1 MSEAE
6 ALDNRLGIN
15 AMVASQASF
24 AVSDTLVKLATA
36 SLPPGEIMAIRGLFA
51 TALLLAALMAT
62 GAARHFGHVR
72 QPIVLVRAMME
83 ASISILFVLA
93 IAHLPIGNFTAI
105 LLSTPLMITAF
116 AVFAM
121 SADIGWRR
129 WLAIVIGFGGVVMVA
144 KPAAG
149 GFNAAA
155 GLAIACAV
163 LVALRDLVTRRVPAH
178 VPSLVIAFATTFATF
193 CVGAA
198 LMALQPFISPS
209 AAQVGGLALAAAGV
223 TLGNFFVILATRK
236 ADISVVA
243 PFRYAVMPFALAS
256 GFLVWGDV
264 PDLWAACG
272 IALIVSSGLYAFYRE
287 RLRARAAAQGLKH

>member
-6 ALDNRLGIN
+6 AAANRLGIN

-51 TALLLAALMAT
+51 TVFLLAALLAT
-62 GAARHFGHVR
+62 GGARHLRHVR
-72 QPIVLVRAMME
+72 QPIVLLRALME
-83 ASISILFVLA
+83 ASITILFVLA
-93 IAHLPIGNFTAI
+93 IAQLPIGNFTAI

-121 SADIGWRR
+121 SAKIGWRR

-149 GFNAAA
+149 DFNAAA

-178 VPSLVIAFATTFATF
+178 IPSLVITFATTFATF

-198 LMALQPFISPS
+198 LMVLQPLASPS
-209 AAQVGGLALAAAGV
+209 AAQALGLALAAACV
-223 TLGNFFVILATRK
+223 TLANFFVILATRT

-243 PFRYAVMPFALAS
+243 PFRYAVMPFALVS
-256 GFLVWGDV
+256 GFMVWGDV
-264 PDLWAACG
+264 PDFWAACG
-272 IALIVSSGLYAFYRE
+272 IALIVASGLYAFYRE
-287 RLRARAAAQGLKH
+287 RLRARAAAHGLPQ

>member
-1 MSEAE
+1 MSEAQ
-6 ALDNRLGIN
+6 ALANRLGIN
-15 AMVASQASF
+15 AMVASQAAF
-24 AVSDTLVKLATA
+24 AVSDTMVKLATA

-51 TALLLAALMAT
+51 TLLLLAALLAT
-62 GAARHFGHVR
+62 GAARYLRHLR
-72 QPIVLVRAMME
+72 QPIVLLRAVME

-93 IAHLPIGNFTAI
+93 IAQLPIGNFTAVI
-105 LLSTPLMITAF
+105 LSTPLMITAF

-121 SADIGWRR
+121 SAKIGWRR
-129 WLAIVIGFGGVVMVA
+129 WLAIVIGFGGVIMVA

-178 VPSLVIAFATTFATF
+178 IPSLVITFAATFATF
-193 CVGAA
+193 CVGAG
-198 LMALQPFISPS
+198 LMALQPTVAPGFGDV
-209 AAQVGGLALAAAGV
+209 QGLAVAAAGV

-264 PDLWAACG
+264 PDFWAACG
-272 IALIVSSGLYAFYRE
+272 IALIVASGLYAFYRE
-287 RLRARAAAQGLKH
+287 RLRARAAALGLKQ